1 MTISN
6 RIMELKH
13 FKFLLLLPV
22 MLMVY
27 LPPTAQAQLT
37 ELLSQVENPDVPD
50 TLRGWDVRWNVSLN
64 GAQASYS
71 NWSKGGSNSI
81 SVNSNSL
88 LRFLYKRNLFAYEFR
103 IRGRY
108 GQTRIQ
114 DDGVRKTDDRLM
126 LRHRFLFDLSEDHDE
141 FKIFGNIDFET
152 QFDKGYNFGGG
163 PDGGNL
169 LISDFM
175 SPAYMV
181 QNTGLA
187 YYPDDSFSMEAGFGL
202 KQTIVRD
209 ESLAT
214 RYGLDEGKNLKSE
227 AGFTFGLNYEQDVL
241 ENVTYTGYIET
252 FSNLNKHVTR
262 TDIFIT
268 NELEGK
274 INSYLN
280 ATFRLDLI
288 YNENYSE
295 KWQVG
300 QLLSAGLSV
309 NIF

>member
-1 MTISN
+1 MALN
-6 RIMELKH
+6 HLKT
-13 FKFLLLLPV
+13 LLLLSVLLPV
-22 MLMVY
+22 W
-27 LPPTAQAQLT
+27 LPSTAMAQLT
-37 ELLSQVENPDVPD
+37 ELLSQVENPEVPD

-88 LRFLYKRNLFAYEFR
+88 LRFMYQQNQFAYEFR

-126 LRHRFLFDLSEDHDE
+126 LRHRFLFDLSKEHDE

-152 QFDKGYNFGGG
+152 QFDKGYNFGAG
-163 PDGGNL
+163 PDGGNV

-187 YYPDDSFSMEAGFGL
+187 FYPDEAFSMEAGFGL
-202 KQTIVRD
+202 KQTIVRND
-209 ESLAT
+209 ELAT
-214 RYGLDEGKNLKSE
+214 RYGLDAGENFNSE

-241 ENVTYTGYIET
+241 ENVTYSGYIET
-252 FSNLNKHVTR
+252 FSNLKKHVTR

-295 KWQVG
+295 EWQVG

-309 NIF
+309 SIF